1 MKIACFSVA
10 LLAIVNEHR
19 VAAAEQDEDDLFA
32 PTWLTQDLYSDSNQW
47 DDLLTE
53 PGHGLAQDDIFAD
66 EIGSDKVENAPLG
79 RAVMASQTLAQP
91 QQDASDGHSDLS
103 DGSHALN
110 VSQQIAEPAPARE
123 ITANEV
129 IISQNNNGMVVE
141 SQEKKENKSNNN

>member
-10 LLAIVNEHR
+10 LLAIVNEHS
-19 VAAAEQDEDDLFA
+19 VAGAEQDEEDLFA
-32 PTWLTQDLYSDSNQW
+32 PTWLTQNLYPDSNQW
-47 DDLLTE
+47 DEVLTE
-53 PGHGLAQDDIFAD
+53 RGHGLAQDDIFAD
-66 EIGSDKVENAPLG
+66 EIGSDQVENAPLG

-91 QQDASDGHSDLS
+91 QQDASDGLSDLS

-110 VSQQIAEPAPARE
+110 VSQIAEPAPTRE

-129 IISQNNNGMVVE
+129 IISQNNNGMVVD